1 MSAPTTEDKLLST
14 IGLCARARKL
24 VMGTPMVC
32 EAMRIRKPAVLAV
45 LEASDTSENTHHKLV
60 SKCTYYQIPLYRLNT
75 HHKLVSKCTYYQI
88 PLYRLTADTAR
99 LAHAVG
105 KTGAVAAVGITD
117 ENFYKALIAHL
128 PPREDSG
135 DSATPHITV

>member
-60 SKCTYYQIPLYRLNT
+60 SKCTYYQIPLYRL
-75 HHKLVSKCTYYQI
+75 
-88 PLYRLTADTAR
+88 TADTAR